1 MELPLVSIII
11 VNWNGLKHLQPCLA
25 SVFASEYKHFEIIVV
40 DNGST
45 DGSLDFIRGQIASIR
60 LIENRRNLGYSA
72 GNNQG
77 FILAKGEFIAALNND
92 TIVDPAWLNDPVRYF
107 QRDPQLGIVGC
118 RLMDA
123 NKPGYID
130 GLFHEVTLDLGL
142 RPYAFGQKFDDSNRL
157 MAKPGYVISIHGGA
171 AIYRKKMLEELK
183 GFDETYWAY
192 YEEGDLCMR
201 AFLRG
206 WKCLYTPSAI
216 VYHKGAAS
224 FDRTSEKYFYLL
236 SRNRLWFIFRS
247 YPICLIIRHL
257 PFIIFFELR
266 VIRELFYTFKFPATY
281 FKSRWDALKGFPAQT
296 QKRRE
301 NVMLFKKR
309 TREFSRIY
317 HEKIIHI

>member
-11 VNWNGLKHLQPCLA
+11 VNWNGLKHLRPCLA
-25 SVFASEYKHFEIIVV
+25 SVVASEYRHFEIIIV

-45 DGSLDFIRGQIASIR
+45 DGSLDFIREQMPSIR

-77 FILAKGEFIAALNND
+77 FALAKGEYIAALNND
-92 TIVDPAWLNDPVRYF
+92 TVVEPAWLNDPIKYF
-107 QRDPQLGIVGC
+107 NNDPQLGVVGC
-118 RLMDA
+118 RLMDS

-130 GLFHEVTLDLGL
+130 GLFHVVKFDLGL
-142 RPYAFGQKFDDSNRL
+142 LPYAVGQKFDNANPRMSR
-157 MAKPGYVISIHGGA
+157 PGFVISVHGGA
-171 AIYRKKMLEELK
+171 AIYRKKMLDELK

-201 AFLRG
+201 AFFHG
-206 WKCLYTPSAI
+206 WKCLYAPSAI

-224 FDRTSEKYFYLL
+224 FNRTSEKYLYLL
-236 SRNRLWFIFRS
+236 ARNRLLFIFRN
-247 YPICLIIRHL
+247 YPISLIIWHL
-257 PFIIFFELR
+257 PYLMFFELR
-266 VIRELFYTFKFPATY
+266 VMRVLFFKFRFPLTY
-281 FKSRWDALKGFPAQT
+281 FKSRWDALKEFPAQT

-309 TREFSRIY
+309 MREFRRIY